1 MDQNVIDKLKN
12 AVTSKLSGQSDLRRN
27 VIKNIE
33 KGEQKESEE
42 EKTHYLSFLKDKK
55 DIIEIYKIIKSSK
68 FSVREKRKKIKEFL
82 NEPEQLNDFFNSILG
97 TNTKHK
103 EETKETTGAASAG
116 GYSAPLFSSGPNSG
130 STSATTNNVK
140 TIREQTEKVETKE
153 ATSSSSSGQYN
164 QPAVW
169 AKSLSKKNW
178 KGASTK
184 WMPGAKRVQVKDK
197 CKKFPYCNQGDIR
210 ALKIFENDSVQN
222 AIDSVSS
229 NYKLD
234 KDFIS
239 EIIFNEIKKRQK

>member
-82 NEPEQLNDFFNSILG
+82 NEPEQLNDFFNSILD

-197 CKKFPYCNQGDIR
+197 CKKFPYCNQGDIK
-210 ALKIFENDSVQN
+210 ALNIFENETFKKVIKNIS
-222 AIDSVSS
+222 
-229 NYKLD
+229 K
-234 KDFIS
+234 KHGIS
-239 EIIFNEIKKRQK
+239 ENVIKSVLSYEYYNVK

>member
-42 EKTHYLSFLKDKK
+42 EQKHYLSFLKDKK

-116 GYSAPLFSSGPNSG
+116 GYSAPLFSSAPNLD
-130 STSATTNNVK
+130 ST
-140 TIREQTEKVETKE
+140 
-153 ATSSSSSGQYN
+153 
-164 QPAVW
+164 
-169 AKSLSKKNW
+169 
-178 KGASTK
+178 
-184 WMPGAKRVQVKDK
+184 
-197 CKKFPYCNQGDIR
+197 
-210 ALKIFENDSVQN
+210 
-222 AIDSVSS
+222 
-229 NYKLD
+229 
-234 KDFIS
+234 
-239 EIIFNEIKKRQK
+239 

>member
-42 EKTHYLSFLKDKK
+42 E
-55 DIIEIYKIIKSSK
+55 
-68 FSVREKRKKIKEFL
+68 
-82 NEPEQLNDFFNSILG
+82 
-97 TNTKHK
+97 HK

-116 GYSAPLFSSGPNSG
+116 GYSAPLFSSAPNLD

-140 TIREQTEKVETKE
+140 TVREQTEKVETKE
-153 ATSSSSSGQYN
+153 SNSSSSSGQYN

-184 WMPGAKRVQVKDK
+184 WMPGAKRVQVKEK
-197 CKKFPYCNQGDIR
+197 CKKFPYCNQGDINS
-210 ALKIFENDSVQN
+210 LSLSEQKIAKKVIEKYSKKYN
-222 AIDSVSS
+222 
-229 NYKLD
+229 
-234 KDFIS
+234 IS
-239 EIIFNEIKKRQK
+239 EETVKNILLSELKNKK